1 MSHLKERVTSF
12 ECFWKARPSIFLVC
26 STLIQPISNSYIY
39 NRRTASVG
47 NLGTLL
53 GQDIPR
59 GQPYIPCHSGSKR
72 STSRERLRS
81 LLRFEVA
88 YESSSI
94 RNVDLA
100 SSVLIQDFC
109 SVRFQIVMRCNTG
122 RKIEA
127 FLCPIPFGCES
138 SMWLHTITQTCDHIK
153 EQSKPSYQCPSVEL
167 TRCCFY
173 LSSTI

>member
-26 STLIQPISNSYIY
+26 STLFQPISDSYIY

-53 GQDIPR
+53 GQDILP
-59 GQPYIPCHSGSKR
+59 GQSYIQCHSGSKR

-81 LLRFEVA
+81 LLWFEVA

-94 RNVDLA
+94 RNVHSA
-100 SSVLIQDFC
+100 ASVLIQDFR
-109 SVRFQIVMRCNTG
+109 SVRFQIEMRCNTG

-138 SMWLHTITQTCDHIK
+138 SMWLHTITQTCDHIN
-153 EQSKPSYQCPSVEL
+153 EQSKPSHQCPSVEL

-173 LSSTI
+173 ISSII